1 MATKTTI
8 TWEQF
13 LAAAVEGQKCEWVD
27 GEVIQMS
34 PVNIRH
40 EWILAKIFEYLADY
54 CRSHTGWMWF
64 PSNGAFTMKS
74 GNWRLPDAS
83 LVRRDHFP
91 GGQIPVTM
99 ADFPPEVAFE
109 VASPSDKPSQIQR
122 KRQDYQESGITQ
134 VWIDPEEHLTELIEP
149 DQPLKFLR
157 EDEALTIP
165 RLPDFRLELKSLFSV

>member
-13 LAAAVEGQKCEWVD
+13 LASAKEGQKCEWVD

-34 PVNIRH
+34 PVSIRH
-40 EWILAKIFEYLADY
+40 EWILARLFAYLMEY
-54 CRSHTGWMWF
+54 CRSHPEWMWL
-64 PSNGAFTMKS
+64 PSNATYTMKS

-83 LVRRDHFP
+83 LVHKDRFP

-99 ADFPPEVAFE
+99 ADFAPDVAFE
-109 VASPSDKPSQIQR
+109 VVSPSDKPSETLR
-122 KRQDYQESGITQ
+122 KRHDYQESSVIQ
-134 VWIDPEEHLTELIEP
+134 IWIDPDTRLTELIQP
-149 DQPLKFLR
+149 DQPLRFFR